1 MGTKREQPGIWQMF
15 MQTQE
20 RRRVVFFSKQRPSPK
35 TRVNNHF
42 NNPPAESADVG
53 GLAELCVDAGGPPG
67 AKARSKGGSI
77 PGESQLETK
86 QREQLRLK
94 LKACSEGWPATK
106 LGRLLDSQRGNNC
119 RLHEDEHSVQLVF
132 FV

>member
-67 AKARSKGGSI
+67 AKAHSKGGSI

-86 QREQLRLK
+86 QRAAPFKVESLLRRMACHEAG
-94 LKACSEGWPATK
+94 KASGLPE
-106 LGRLLDSQRGNNC
+106 R
-119 RLHEDEHSVQLVF
+119 E
-132 FV
+132 

>member
-1 MGTKREQPGIWQMF
+1 M
-15 MQTQE
+15 
-20 RRRVVFFSKQRPSPK
+20 
-35 TRVNNHF
+35 NNHF

-86 QREQLRLK
+86 QRAAPFKVESLLRRVACHEAG
-94 LKACSEGWPATK
+94 KASGLPE
-106 LGRLLDSQRGNNC
+106 R
-119 RLHEDEHSVQLVF
+119 E
-132 FV
+132 